1 MPTTSKKQQ
10 KLMLAVANSPKF
22 AKKVGIAPSVGKKM
36 IKEDKK
42 AGRLGSGGTVNRVG
56 DAVTPSRRD
65 PDIDKLI
72 KEAAVPTTKSKFVR
86 GFSNGSPGSGAPSS
100 SGVSRL
106 RRSKMK

>member
-42 AGRLGSGGTVNRVG
+42 VGRLEGGGSVNRVG

-72 KEAAVPTTKSKFVR
+72 KEASVPTTKKKFVR
-86 GFSNGSPGSGAPSS
+86 GFANGSSGSGAPSS